1 MMHGFQLDPS
11 AVLGVTP
18 GAPLQ
23 EIRDAY
29 RAKTKK
35 HHPDHGGDEWAFRV
49 VVRAY
54 EILSSAPAAARESAT
69 RPHEAPPSQAAP
81 RASAGASAAS
91 ADRVRPGIHD
101 KVTDPTRVV
110 DVEILWLRYQV
121 ADLFELTA
129 EDAEDQNLS
138 GTLNIVWPS
147 ASMAG
152 QDWNHDHDADIL
164 RLLDDVFDDMRI
176 KTRVVS
182 SRCKRE
188 AARFTGWLSYPSGDR
203 AWNAFKTLHELLN
216 ARKLG
221 VRQWTRDMIIPR
233 Q

>member
-1 MMHGFQLDPS
+1 MMHGFQLDPH
-11 AVLGVTP
+11 AVLGVAP

-23 EIRDAY
+23 DVRDAY
-29 RAKTKK
+29 RAKSKK

-54 EILSSAPAAARESAT
+54 EILSTAPATARESHT
-69 RPHEAPPSQAAP
+69 RPQEPAASPRPHTAP
-81 RASAGASAAS
+81 RPGASSS
-91 ADRVRPGIHD
+91 ADRIRPGIQD
-101 KVTDPTRVV
+101 KISDPSRII

-121 ADLFELTA
+121 HDLFELTA

-138 GTLNIVWPS
+138 GSLNIVWPS
-147 ASMAG
+147 ATATQERNHN
-152 QDWNHDHDADIL
+152 QDAEIL
-164 RLLDDVFDDMRI
+164 RLLDDVFDDMRT

-188 AARFTGWLSYPSGDR
+188 ATRFTGWLSYPSGDR
-203 AWNAFKTLHELLN
+203 AWNAFKVLHELLN

-221 VRQWTRDMIIPR
+221 VRQWTRDMIIPKE
-233 Q
+233 